1 MIVCSCSGVTDRDI
15 HQAIAWMRASDPYAL
30 ITPGKIYRALG
41 KAPQCGGCLRL
52 FVDHMRSDEQFAV
65 PAELRGLRPP
75 TPATEPEAAE
85 PPLRQTV

>member
-41 KAPQCGGCLRL
+41 KTAECGGCIRL
-52 FVDHMRSDEQFAV
+52 FVEQMRCDRKLPV
-65 PAELRGLRPP
+65 PVELRR
-75 TPATEPEAAE
+75 
-85 PPLRQTV
+85 LRQRLQITVIEGG